1 METAIRIQ
9 ENNGIRTETSG
20 RPRAGLIL
28 LIFLSIGITVSPQ
41 YVSAAVAKVVSITL
55 TWTAPGDDGNYGTAR
70 EYDIRYST
78 TMITEDNW
86 DKATQVAGE
95 PTPRPAG
102 TVESCTIAALLSGT
116 LYFFAVRT
124 VDDAMNWSP
133 LSNIATIRT
142 HDKQIF
148 PAAIDDLVASTGN
161 NPGEIILSWIVP
173 AGIGHYRIIYSRDMI
188 NKANWGNADLWPDPP
203 APLPAGEKQTF
214 TLTGLNPGYR
224 YWAAII
230 MYDDAGNASELSNIA
245 SAVAR
250 GDGDTDADGVV
261 NPPVK
266 FKLSQNYP
274 NPFNPTTVIEYC
286 LPERKHLSVSI
297 YNVLGQH
304 INTLVDEIKPAGVYS
319 IAWNGRDSAG
329 RPAAAGVYICCLRAG
344 QLTDTKK
351 MILLK

>member
-1 METAIRIQ
+1 MEAVTHAQ
-9 ENNGIRTETSG
+9 ENNSIRIRIAGRFHADLLLLAFFSVGIITSS
-20 RPRAGLIL
+20 RYAEA
-28 LIFLSIGITVSPQ
+28 
-41 YVSAAVAKVVSITL
+41 AAVEATSITL
-55 TWTAPGDDGNYGTAR
+55 TWTAPGDDGNYGTAK

-86 DKATQVAGE
+86 DTATQVVGE

-102 TVESCTIAALLSGT
+102 TVESCTIAALLPGT

-148 PAAIDDLVASTGN
+148 PVAIDDLTAFTGN
-161 NPGEIILSWIVP
+161 KPGEMILCWTVP
-173 AGIGHYRIIYSRDMI
+173 AGIGHYGIIYSGGTI
-188 NKANWGNADLWPDPP
+188 NKANRGNADLWPDPP
-203 APLPAGEKQTF
+203 APLPAGERQTF
-214 TLTGLNPGYR
+214 TLTGLNPGCR

-230 MYDDAGNASELSNIA
+230 VYDDAGNTSELSNIA
-245 SAVAR
+245 SGVT
-250 GDGDTDADGVV
+250 GSDWETGADGVV

-266 FKLSQNYP
+266 FKLFQNYP
-274 NPFNPTTVIEYC
+274 NPFNPGTIIEYH
-286 LPERKHLSVSI
+286 LPESKHVSVSI
-297 YNVLGQH
+297 YNILGQH
-304 INTLVDEIKPAGVYS
+304 INVLVDETKSAGVYS

-344 QLTDTKK
+344 RLTDTRK
-351 MILLK
+351 MILQK